1 MIMNAKRFFSI
12 ILTILLTLS
21 TWAGNNI
28 LSVRKDIK
36 ASGGKTVF
44 VPIELTNDDESVA
57 AQFNITLP
65 FARTNDVFSLSETR
79 NVNNHSVS
87 CRDLGGNKYTI
98 VIVNMENK
106 PIGGNADVRQR

>member
-21 TWAGNNI
+21 AWAGNNI

-44 VPIELTNDDESVA
+44 VPIELTNDDEIVA

-65 FARTNDVFSLSETR
+65 FAPAT
-79 NVNNHSVS
+79 VS
-87 CRDLGGNKYTI
+87 DGTARWLL
-98 VIVNMENK
+98 
-106 PIGGNADVRQR
+106 